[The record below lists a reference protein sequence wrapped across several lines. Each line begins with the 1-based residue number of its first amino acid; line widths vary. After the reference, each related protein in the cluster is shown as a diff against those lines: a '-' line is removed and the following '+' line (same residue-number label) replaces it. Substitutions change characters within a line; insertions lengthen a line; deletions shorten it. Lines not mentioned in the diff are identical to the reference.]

1 MGAILSALFPSL
13 GKRLSNRKSKSQSR
27 LAAVEDSLA
36 PPPLPLPS
44 GGWTFSLL
52 PNSLQ
57 EDKDDEG
64 EDERSSRDDTAAV
77 VGTPTESLGKRIL
90 FRPDQ
95 MKNKKKNKKN
105 LFSFQEIICASLSI
119 LYVHTLINLFSSFH
133 TEFDRRNESSFYFL
147 ISSFGK
153 RIVFKSAKSPKIKY
167 TDKYK

>member
-1 MGAILSALFPSL
+1 
-13 GKRLSNRKSKSQSR
+13 

-64 EDERSSRDDTAAV
+64 EDERTDVA
-77 VGTPTESLGKRIL
+77 GTPTESLGKRIL

-95 MKNKKKNKKN
+95 IKKKKKLVFLPGDYLRTVN
-105 LFSFQEIICASLSI
+105 TLFLSHGFGGCVFIFNSDPPFADNFDCVFQLA
-119 LYVHTLINLFSSFH
+119 
-133 TEFDRRNESSFYFL
+133 D
-147 ISSFGK
+147 
-153 RIVFKSAKSPKIKY
+153 
-167 TDKYK
+167 

>member
-1 MGAILSALFPSL
+1 MGAILSALLPSL
-13 GKRLSNRKSKSQSR
+13 GNRLSNRKSKSQSR

-77 VGTPTESLGKRIL
+77 VVGTPTESLGKRIL
-90 FRPDQ
+90 FRPDK
-95 MKNKKKNKKN
+95 MKKKKKTKKN

-119 LYVHTLINLFSSFH
+119 LYVHTLINLFPSFH
-133 TEFDRRNESSFYFL
+133 TEFNIRNESSFIFL
-147 ISSFGK
+147 ISSFGNADC
-153 RIVFKSAKSPKIKY
+153 F
-167 TDKYK
+167 

>member
-13 GKRLSNRKSKSQSR
+13 GNRLSNRKSKSQSR

-77 VGTPTESLGKRIL
+77 VVGTPTESLGKRIL

-95 MKNKKKNKKN
+95 MKTKKN

-119 LYVHTLINLFSSFH
+119 LYVHTLINLFPSFH
-133 TEFDRRNESSFYFL
+133 TEFDIRNESSFIFL
-147 ISSFGK
+147 ISSFGNADC
-153 RIVFKSAKSPKIKY
+153 F
-167 TDKYK
+167 

>member
-1 MGAILSALFPSL
+1 MSALFPSL

-64 EDERSSRDDTAAV
+64 EDGDERRDVTA
-77 VGTPTESLGKRIL
+77 GTPTESLGKRIL

-95 MKNKKKNKKN
+95 IKKKILVFLSRRK
-105 LFSFQEIICASLSI
+105 IIF
-119 LYVHTLINLFSSFH
+119 VHYTH
-133 TEFDRRNESSFYFL
+133 THIDTR
-147 ISSFGK
+147 
-153 RIVFKSAKSPKIKY
+153 
-167 TDKYK
+167 

>member
-13 GKRLSNRKSKSQSR
+13 GNRLSNRKSKSQSR

-77 VGTPTESLGKRIL
+77 VVGTPTESLGKRIL

-95 MKNKKKNKKN
+95 MKKKKKKKKKLVFLPGDYLCFTVYFICTHSNKFVSF
-105 LFSFQEIICASLSI
+105 FSHGI
-119 LYVHTLINLFSSFH
+119 
-133 TEFDRRNESSFYFL
+133 
-147 ISSFGK
+147 
-153 RIVFKSAKSPKIKY
+153 
-167 TDKYK
+167 